1 MTAAEMSRRRLVLV
15 TVGVMLAL
23 LLAALD
29 QTIVGTAMPRII
41 ADLNGFDKYAWVTT
55 AYLVT
60 STVTVPIAGKLGDL
74 FGRKPFVL
82 VGMAGFMVFS
92 WACGFSQDMN
102 QLIVFRA
109 VQGLFGG
116 VLFASVFT
124 LLADIFPPKTRARMQ
139 GVFGGVFGLASVIGP
154 AAGGFITDNWGWRWV
169 FYVNIPVGVLGMAL
183 LVAFL
188 PYVRSKASWRDI
200 DFAGAFLMIAGLV
213 PIMISLSNTS
223 TYGWTSWQTL
233 VPLVGG
239 VLLLV
244 AFVVV
249 EHFERE
255 PIVPLSLFKNRAF
268 TVSVIVGMLS
278 GFGMFG
284 AIIFTPLVFQ
294 GVLGVS
300 ATNSG
305 TLITPMMIGLIGA
318 SILSGQLMVR
328 IKNYKWLGTIGSA
341 VMAIGVYI
349 LTLVTTHSTQLQVTS
364 ALIIVGAGLGITF
377 PLYLNAVQSA
387 VDRKFLGVVSSNM
400 QFFRNVGGTLA
411 TAIFGS
417 ILANRLGPN
426 IQAQLD
432 KLNLP
437 PQFKSNFK
445 LPSGAGG
452 AQQIFNA
459 ANLARE
465 RASLPAPFRPFFD
478 QAIGAVKEGLA
489 TTMHEVFLIALIF
502 VLITTVATVFMPSV
516 PLLAARRQPGTEL
529 GEASPVPEPAPEPEP
544 AAVSSE

>member
-1 MTAAEMSRRRLVLV
+1 
-15 TVGVMLAL
+15 
-23 LLAALD
+23 
-29 QTIVGTAMPRII
+29 
-41 ADLNGFDKYAWVTT
+41 
-55 AYLVT
+55 
-60 STVTVPIAGKLGDL
+60 
-74 FGRKPFVL
+74 
-82 VGMAGFMVFS
+82 
-92 WACGFSQDMN
+92 
-102 QLIVFRA
+102 
-109 VQGLFGG
+109 
-116 VLFASVFT
+116 
-124 LLADIFPPKTRARMQ
+124 
-139 GVFGGVFGLASVIGP
+139 
-154 AAGGFITDNWGWRWV
+154 
-169 FYVNIPVGVLGMAL
+169 
-183 LVAFL
+183 
-188 PYVRSKASWRDI
+188 
-200 DFAGAFLMIAGLV
+200 
-213 PIMISLSNTS
+213 
-223 TYGWTSWQTL
+223 
-233 VPLVGG
+233 
-239 VLLLV
+239 
-244 AFVVV
+244 
-249 EHFERE
+249 EHFARE

-411 TAIFGS
+411 TAIF
-417 ILANRLGPN
+417 
-426 IQAQLD
+426 
-432 KLNLP
+432 
-437 PQFKSNFK
+437 
-445 LPSGAGG
+445 
-452 AQQIFNA
+452 
-459 ANLARE
+459 
-465 RASLPAPFRPFFD
+465 
-478 QAIGAVKEGLA
+478 
-489 TTMHEVFLIALIF
+489 

>member
-233 VPLVGG
+233 VPLIGG

-349 LTLVTTHSTQLQVTS
+349 LTLV
-364 ALIIVGAGLGITF
+364 
-377 PLYLNAVQSA
+377 
-387 VDRKFLGVVSSNM
+387 SS
-400 QFFRNVGGTLA
+400 R
-411 TAIFGS
+411 
-417 ILANRLGPN
+417 
-426 IQAQLD
+426 
-432 KLNLP
+432 
-437 PQFKSNFK
+437 
-445 LPSGAGG
+445 
-452 AQQIFNA
+452 
-459 ANLARE
+459 
-465 RASLPAPFRPFFD
+465 
-478 QAIGAVKEGLA
+478 
-489 TTMHEVFLIALIF
+489 
-502 VLITTVATVFMPSV
+502 
-516 PLLAARRQPGTEL
+516 
-529 GEASPVPEPAPEPEP
+529 
-544 AAVSSE
+544 

>member
-82 VGMAGFMVFS
+82 AGMAGFMVFS
-92 WACGFSQDMN
+92 WACGFSQDMT
-102 QLIVFRA
+102 QLIVFRG

-169 FYVNIPVGVLGMAL
+169 FYVNIPVGVVGMAL
-183 LVAFL
+183 LLAFL
-188 PYVRSKASWRDI
+188 PFVRSKASWRDI

-223 TYGWTSWQTL
+223 IYGWTSWQTL
-233 VPLVGG
+233 VPLIGG

-249 EHFERE
+249 EHFEAE

-268 TVSVIVGMLS
+268 SVSVIVGTLS

-328 IKNYKWLGTIGSA
+328 IKNYKWLGTIGAA
-341 VMAIGVYI
+341 VMAVGVYI
-349 LTLVTTHSTQLQVTS
+349 LTLVSTNSTQLQVTS
-364 ALIIVGAGLGITF
+364 ALVIVGAGLGITF

-445 LPSGAGG
+445 LPQGAGG

-459 ANLARE
+459 ANLAAQ
-465 RASLPAPFRPFFD
+465 RAALPAPFRPLFD
-478 QAIGAVKEGLA
+478 QAILAVKEGLA
-489 TTMHEVFLIALIF
+489 TTMHEVFLIALVF
-502 VLITTVATVFMPSV
+502 VVITMVATVFMPSV
-516 PLLAARRQPGTEL
+516 PLLAARRQPGAEL
-529 GEASPVPEPAPEPEP
+529 GEESPVPATKPEP
-544 AAVSSE
+544 AGVSSE